1 MGNIIDGLMHLP
13 HLTAIGIV
21 EIVILMLAAYYI
33 VRSIKDT
40 RAWILLKG
48 IFIILLLYA
57 IAYILRMEVIVAI
70 FQNTLLFF
78 GIIIILVL
86 EPEIRKFIEQI
97 GNNNINAQISKIIQ
111 IFKDNKSKDIIR
123 KSISDNTIQEIV
135 KGCLAMS
142 KTKTGVLIVIEN
154 DIPLDEYIDTG
165 IKVDADITSQL
176 LINIFEKNTPLHDGA
191 VVIKHDRVAAATC
204 YLPLSENR
212 SIDKDLGTRHRAGIG
227 VSEASDALV
236 VIVSEETGGIS
247 VAYNGVLKKGLDRE
261 GLTEELQNIQDRYTI
276 RVDRRS
282 KRGILD
288 DLNIK
293 ISVALCVVL
302 FWFITVGSINPIT
315 SVTFKNVPIKMI
327 NTSSIAEV
335 GKTYTLTGDESVNV
349 TVTDRKD
356 VVDNLTSDKI
366 SVIADF
372 NKLSIVNAIQLDA
385 SVIGYN
391 TAEVTLSSPVINVS
405 LEDLVSR
412 EFNIDTRI
420 DGTLGDTKYLHDII
434 LNRESV
440 IVYGAKS
447 QVNKIGGVVA
457 YINASDIENNKEVSI
472 EPMLYNSEGE
482 LMDSKN
488 FEINSDGLVARM
500 VVYNTKEVPL
510 KLQYKLTDA
519 SQLVKNVSLENST
532 IYIAGQQN
540 DLDACKEIVINT
552 EISID
557 INDVFN
563 SKYIKSIDIS
573 KYLPTDIYVS
583 DKYKTQNIII
593 SFKEFNS
600 KAFEISSNDI
610 EIRGITDKQA
620 VQRNYRINCMSLTDG
635 LNDLTADSLKPY
647 VNIQNKDTTQQ
658 ILFDN
663 PSITSGDVI
672 VYGDTLMEFE

>member
-563 SKYIKSIDIS
+563 SEYIKSIDIS

>member
-261 GLTEELQNIQDRYTI
+261 GLTEELQNIQDRYTV

-434 LNRESV
+434 LNRDSV

-447 QVNKIGGVVA
+447 QVNKIGGVVV

-540 DLDACKEIVINT
+540 DLEACKEIVINT
-552 EISID
+552 DISID

-635 LNDLTADSLKPY
+635 LNDLTANSLKPY
-647 VNIQNKDTTQQ
+647 VDIQNKDRTQQ

>member
-261 GLTEELQNIQDRYTI
+261 GLTEELQNIQDRYTV

-434 LNRESV
+434 LNRESI

-563 SKYIKSIDIS
+563 SKYIKSMDIS

-647 VNIQNKDTTQQ
+647 VNIQNKDRTQQ

>member
-261 GLTEELQNIQDRYTI
+261 GLTEELQNIQDRYTV

-434 LNRESV
+434 LNRESI

-500 VVYNTKEVPL
+500 VVYSTKEVPL

-573 KYLPTDIYVS
+573 KYMPTDIYVS

>member
-510 KLQYKLTDA
+510 KLQYKLTDT

>member
-261 GLTEELQNIQDRYTI
+261 GLTEELQNIQDRYTV

-293 ISVALCVVL
+293 ISVAICVVL

-385 SVIGYN
+385 SVIGYS

-434 LNRESV
+434 LNRESI

-540 DLDACKEIVINT
+540 DLDACKEIIINT
-552 EISID
+552 DISID

-563 SKYIKSIDIS
+563 SKYIKSMDIS

-647 VNIQNKDTTQQ
+647 VNIQNKDRTQQ